1 MAGWDE
7 LLNIA
12 AEAGTACWMVGAVSA
27 SVPPATVAGM
37 CALGGEVVTT
47 TGLFASEATIV
58 SAAVA
63 GSSVL
68 MSLSAEPSAAGG
80 EAGAGAAAA
89 EGIASALNWA
99 FVLAGMGSAAV

>member
-27 SVPPATVAGM
+27 SVPPATVAGIG
-37 CALGGEVVTT
+37 ALGGEVVTM
-47 TGLFASEATIV
+47 TGLFASGATIM

-68 MSLSAEPSAAGG
+68 MSLSAEPSAAGAIEG
-80 EAGAGAAAA
+80 EAGARAAAA
-89 EGIASALNWA
+89 EGIASAL
-99 FVLAGMGSAAV
+99 GSGFALV